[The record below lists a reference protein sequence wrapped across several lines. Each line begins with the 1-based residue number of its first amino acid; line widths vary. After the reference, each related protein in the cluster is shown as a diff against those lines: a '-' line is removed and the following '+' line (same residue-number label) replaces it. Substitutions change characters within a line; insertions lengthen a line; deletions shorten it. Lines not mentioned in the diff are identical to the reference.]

1 MEQKKKVIDYGID
14 TEGFLGVMAISVVE
28 QPAIEL
34 DFIALSKV
42 KQVTLAEDNKER
54 RMLYGPIM
62 IPDKLILRLDKET
75 NEEYYIRFSKEV
87 VRKIAYD
94 YFKKNLHHNTTL
106 EHTFPIVGL
115 TLVESWLVEGKND
128 KSQNYGYQLEDGV
141 WFGGM
146 YVENDEVWSEVKE
159 GNVKGF
165 SVEGMFQNV
174 AVQFLSKPSEPT
186 LLDELETLLAKY
198 ELTRGCE

>member
-1 MEQKKKVIDYGID
+1 METKKRVVDYGVD

-34 DFIALSKV
+34 DFVALSKV
-42 KQVTLAEDNKER
+42 KQVTLSEDGTER

-62 IPDKLILRLDKET
+62 IPDKLILRLDPQT
-75 NEEYYIRFSKEV
+75 QEEYYIRFSKHV

-94 YFKKNLHHNTTL
+94 YIKKNLHHNATL
-106 EHTFPIVGL
+106 EHTFPVVGL
-115 TLVESWLVEGKND
+115 TLVETWIKEGEHD
-128 KSQNYGYQLEDGV
+128 KSMNFGYDLQDGV

-146 YVENDEVWSEVKE
+146 RVENDSVWDDVKA

-174 AVQFLSKPSEPT
+174 AIQYLSKDNEPD
-186 LLDELETLLAKY
+186 LLGELEQLIKSY
-198 ELTRGCE
+198 VNK

>member
-34 DFIALSKV
+34 DFVALSKV
-42 KQVTLAEDNKER
+42 KQVTLSEINTER
-54 RMLYGPIM
+54 KMLYGPIM
-62 IPDKLILRLDKET
+62 IPDKLILRLDQAT
-75 NEEYYIRFSKEV
+75 NEEYYIRFSKDV

-94 YFKKNLHHNTTL
+94 FFKKNLHHNTTL

-115 TLVESWLVEGKND
+115 TLVESWLVEGEHD
-128 KSQNYGYQLEDGV
+128 KSQNFGYALEDGI

-146 YVENDEVWSEVKE
+146 SVENDDIWSEVKQ
-159 GNVKGF
+159 GTVKGF

-174 AVQFLSKPSEPT
+174 AVQFLSKTDEPSF
-186 LLDELETLLAKY
+186 LSELEQLLKKY
-198 ELTRGCE
+198 ELTSGC